1 MRMLILVLKE
11 MVNVSFH
18 YTVETSKTVDQAV
31 QTLSEVLQEEK
42 FGVLWDFDLAAKLQE
57 KGMDFNTPYR
67 VLEVCN
73 PKEAERVLNEDK
85 QVGYFLP
92 CKIVVFD
99 DDGQTKIGMPKPTT
113 LLGLTGDD
121 KLNDIGSDIEKRL
134 ISCIEDSK

>member
-1 MRMLILVLKE
+1 M
-11 MVNVSFH
+11 SFH

-31 QTLSEVLQEEK
+31 ADLSESLQEEK
-42 FGVLWDFDLAAKLQE
+42 FGVLWDFDLTSKLQE

-73 PKEAERVLNEDK
+73 PKEAERVLSEDK
-85 QVGYFLP
+85 LVGYFLP

-99 DDGQTKIGMPKPTT
+99 DEGQTKVGMPKPTT

-121 KLNDIGSDIEKRL
+121 QLNDIGTDIEKRL
-134 ISCIEDSK
+134 VSCIDNSK

>member
-1 MRMLILVLKE
+1 M
-11 MVNVSFH
+11 SFH

-31 QTLSEVLQEEK
+31 SDLSNELKTEK
-42 FGVLWDFDLAAKLQE
+42 FGVLWDFDLSAKLQE
-57 KGMDFNTPYR
+57 KGMNFETPYR

-85 QVGYFLP
+85 LVGYFLP

-113 LLGLTGDD
+113 LLNLTGKN
-121 KLNDIGSDIEKRL
+121 KLSEIGYDIEKRL
-134 ISCIEDSK
+134 ISCIEKSK

>member
-1 MRMLILVLKE
+1 M
-11 MVNVSFH
+11 SFH

-31 QTLSEVLQEEK
+31 TDLSESLQEEK
-42 FGVLWDFDLAAKLQE
+42 FGVLWDFDLTSKLQE

-73 PKEAERVLNEDK
+73 PKEAERVLSEDK
-85 QVGYFLP
+85 LVGYFLP

-99 DDGQTKIGMPKPTT
+99 DEGQTKIGMPKPTT

-121 KLNDIGSDIEKRL
+121 QLNDIGTDIEKRL
-134 ISCIEDSK
+134 VSCIDNSK